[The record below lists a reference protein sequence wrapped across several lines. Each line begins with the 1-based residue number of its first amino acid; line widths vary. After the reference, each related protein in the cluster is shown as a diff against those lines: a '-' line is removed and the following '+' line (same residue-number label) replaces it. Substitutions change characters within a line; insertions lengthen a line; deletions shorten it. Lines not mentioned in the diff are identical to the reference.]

1 MDVRADARE
10 PNHPMNRSH
19 TAGFTLLEVLVAL
32 AIFAMAAVVLGTAYV
47 NVLNGYQVARRATL
61 SDPEVQFARAQL
73 LAQADVELARRG
85 GDFAAEDGRAV
96 RWTATIEPTTQA
108 DLFAVTF
115 ECEIAGQSTTNA
127 QKTREVFR
135 LLRPTWS
142 VATDRATLRA
152 ASRDRILKLQE
163 SVNK

>member
-1 MDVRADARE
+1 
-10 PNHPMNRSH
+10 MNRTRLS
-19 TAGFTLLEVLVAL
+19 AFTLLEVLVAL
-32 AIFAMAAVVLGTAYV
+32 ALFAMAAVVLGTAYV
-47 NVLNGYQVARRATL
+47 NVLNGYQVARRATV

-85 GDFAAEDGRAV
+85 GEFAAADGRAV
-96 RWTATIEPTTQA
+96 HWTATIEPTTQA

-115 ECEIAGQSTTNA
+115 DCEIAGHDTANA
-127 QKTREVFR
+127 QKIREIFR

>member
-1 MDVRADARE
+1 
-10 PNHPMNRSH
+10 MNR
-19 TAGFTLLEVLVAL
+19 ARPAAFTLLEVLVAL

-47 NVLNGYQVARRATL
+47 NVLNGYQVARRATE

-85 GDFAAEDGRAV
+85 GDFAAADGRTV

-127 QKTREVFR
+127 QKIREVFR